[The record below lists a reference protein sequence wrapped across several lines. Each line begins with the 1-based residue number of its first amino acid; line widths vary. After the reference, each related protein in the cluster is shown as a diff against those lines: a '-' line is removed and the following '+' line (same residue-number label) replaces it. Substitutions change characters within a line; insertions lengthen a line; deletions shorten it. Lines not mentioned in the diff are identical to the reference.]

1 VVPFKQI
8 GLEMKIEYGI
18 FQGSRCV
25 GVNLFASSMKEINEA
40 IAELNTGELKFKAI
54 VINIRAGV

>member
-1 VVPFKQI
+1 
-8 GLEMKIEYGI
+8 MKIEYAI

-40 IAELNTGELKFKAI
+40 IAELNVGELKFTAHIIAI
-54 VINIRAGV
+54 KAGV

>member
-1 VVPFKQI
+1 
-8 GLEMKIEYGI
+8 MKIEYGI